1 MTKCLLTIKTC
12 TAIQKPGRQHP
23 DPKPQILL
31 HGFVGIIIIQIRPH
45 LIFHWK
51 IACHSCSKILK
62 FLLKIFYW
70 QFKVIFPHHKM
81 LNCLYWLHCCLGFL
95 HCCLDFLYVGD
106 IAWKRSLSVIN
117 FVFSL
122 FCDNLLVY
130 CISSVKLLVQN
141 VNCSDQ
147 IYIWNKSNRKK
158 STLLD
163 CLFPQK
169 SFYFFQ
175 KNLFILKNQTI
186 DSKQCIG
193 FSCLYS
199 MQMYM
204 F

>member
-1 MTKCLLTIKTC
+1 M
-12 TAIQKPGRQHP
+12 
-23 DPKPQILL
+23 
-31 HGFVGIIIIQIRPH
+31 IIQICPH

-62 FLLKIFYW
+62 FLLKRFYW

-81 LNCLYWLHCCLGFL
+81 LNCLYWLHCCFGFL

-122 FCDNLLVY
+122 FRDNYIKCQAPGSKCQLQWSSLHLKQIKQKEKHVVGLSLSSEIFLLF
-130 CISSVKLLVQN
+130 SE
-141 VNCSDQ
+141 
-147 IYIWNKSNRKK
+147 
-158 STLLD
+158 
-163 CLFPQK
+163 
-169 SFYFFQ
+169 
-175 KNLFILKNQTI
+175 NLFILKNQTI

-199 MQMYM
+199 MKMYM